1 MDMFWNHTIYLFET
15 NLFLLAKVLM
25 PKKRTSDGV
34 LFVSAMKV
42 KPGDEFTTPP
52 VKNKVVETASAVHIA
67 NLSSLHTSE
76 NMDCEKNCV
85 APGHFTV

>member
-25 PKKRTSDGV
+25 PKKRTCDGV

-52 VKNKVVETASAVHIA
+52 VKN
-67 NLSSLHTSE
+67 
-76 NMDCEKNCV
+76 
-85 APGHFTV
+85 

>member
-1 MDMFWNHTIYLFET
+1 MTKTKVPSMWGRGGGMDMFWNQTIYLFET

-42 KPGDEFTTPP
+42 KPRQEFTTPP
-52 VKNKVVETASAVHIA
+52 VKNKVVATTSAAHIA
-67 NLSSLHTSE
+67 NVSSLH
-76 NMDCEKNCV
+76 
-85 APGHFTV
+85 